1 MSTLRRQLGNERPA
15 KRRSPRTH
23 LADLGDRIAHGRN
36 HQDYEPPFNDDEYP
50 PRFTIV
56 KQGYDCASVDDHIAE
71 LEREMAELD
80 QELAEL
86 RARPSHSDVEAE
98 ISRIGEQAS
107 SILMT
112 AHEQAAETTRKA
124 QVEADRCVSDAATNA
139 LSVTEDANRQLREIE
154 GEKDGLSRQR
164 EFLIRDIRGIASALN
179 SLADDASGRY
189 PEGGATQAVDAVPVE
204 GPEGKLDPAKADS

>member
-1 MSTLRRQLGNERPA
+1 MSTLRRQLGSERPA
-15 KRRSPRTH
+15 KRRSPRSH

-36 HQDYEPPFNDDEYP
+36 HQEYEPPFNEDEYA

-56 KQGYDCASVDDHIAE
+56 KQGYDCASVDDHIGE

-86 RARPSHSDVEAE
+86 RARPSHSDVQAE

-112 AHEQAAETTRKA
+112 AHNQAQETTRNA
-124 QVEADRCVSDAATNA
+124 QIEADRCVADAAANA
-139 LSVTEDANRQLREIE
+139 LSTTEDANRQLREME
-154 GEKDGLSRQR
+154 SEKDGLSRQR
-164 EFLIRDIRGIASALN
+164 EFLIRDIRGIASALS

-189 PEGGATQAVDAVPVE
+189 PEGGGATQAIDPVRVEEPESE
-204 GPEGKLDPAKADS
+204 GRPSKG